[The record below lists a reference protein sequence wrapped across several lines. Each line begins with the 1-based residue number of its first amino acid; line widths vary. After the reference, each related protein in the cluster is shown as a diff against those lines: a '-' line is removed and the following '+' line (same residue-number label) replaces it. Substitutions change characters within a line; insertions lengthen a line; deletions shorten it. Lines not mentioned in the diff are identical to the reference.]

1 MKELRPPTLYQVFTT
16 RKEIMDQLTAVATEL
31 HSGVIIDE
39 DHRDRLERWQQDLII
54 AERAL
59 NWVLG
64 KRSSW
69 F

>member
-1 MKELRPPTLYQVFTT
+1 MKDRPAPTADQVFAT
-16 RKEIMDQLTAVATEL
+16 RKEIIDQLTAVATEL
-31 HSGVIIDE
+31 HSGTVVDE
-39 DHRDRLERWQQDLII
+39 SHREYLERWQQDLIV

-69 F
+69 Y